1 MFSYPNFYVVMPSND
16 SAINNVAGVYNVI
29 NKSWGT
35 AAGIYAT
42 YTTSYNDRKAR
53 ACFGSAVTS

>member
-1 MFSYPNFYVVMPSND
+1 MFSYPNFYVVLKSAD
-16 SAINNVAGVYNVI
+16 STINNVAVVYNVI
-29 NKSWGT
+29 NKAWST